1 MAKATT
7 FYYLPAPAAAASHS
21 NKATTANNTKYYV
34 PSSSK
39 ALKRLGRDKATRRMD
54 FVRRHTRI
62 VPRPKGV
69 GFAPMNVM
77 VRLVVLLGY
86 YYCEV
91 FGVITMGAAPC
102 HGAPQCAVISLCVG
116 VGVDRCSIGVR

>member
-54 FVRRHTRI
+54 VVRRHTRI
-62 VPRPKGV
+62 VPRPKDV

-77 VRLVVLLGY
+77 VRLVVVLGTTAK
-86 YYCEV
+86 CLV
-91 FGVITMGAAPC
+91 CLFGVITIGAA
-102 HGAPQCAVISLCVG
+102 CALH
-116 VGVDRCSIGVR
+116 